1 MLSPKFTAKWW
12 PGIIL
17 ALTFFLLG
25 SALIPYP
32 GLQQDEVLFIAPY
45 FHLAGSSLFRFG
57 IFHRR
62 IPVMFLTYEGALKNW
77 LCAPI
82 FQLAAPTSW
91 TVRLPALLLGTLT
104 ILLFVRLLETVHSRR
119 AAWIGGV
126 LLATD
131 TMFLLTTC
139 FDWGPVA
146 FQHFLL
152 VAGALLLVK
161 FAAEQ
166 ARPTLF
172 WGFFCFGLGLWDKAL
187 FSWILIGLTFASVL
201 IFPRELWKNL
211 TARNAKLA
219 AAGFCLGA
227 LPLIVY
233 NSVSGLATFRSN
245 SSFVFD
251 QFSRKADVLR
261 HTLDGSAL
269 LGYIAS
275 YPDQQTRPRP
285 ARTYVERAAYA
296 LHAGFGEHVENLL
309 IPALLAALLLLPFIW
324 RTRARKILLFALAAM
339 GVAWLQMAITKGAG
353 GAAHH
358 AVLLWPVPHLF
369 VAVAFAE
376 ASLRWRRAGT
386 ALVALA
392 VVYLAGQNL
401 LLTNQHLYQL
411 ARFGAPRSWTDA
423 IYPLSEELGRMH
435 ASQIVIDDWG
445 IVVPLAVLQRGRLP
459 LLIADDTFLAP
470 GLSETAQRFYRAQLE
485 NGLWVGHTPAYQE
498 FVGTNE
504 KILKAAASAGF
515 QKHLIETISDGEGH
529 AAFEIF
535 RFEKTN

>member
-324 RTRARKILLFALAAM
+324 RNARQEDSIVRIGGHGRRLAPDGDHKRRRRRRPPRRSALAGSASVRGGRFCRGFAALAARRN
-339 GVAWLQMAITKGAG
+339 GAG
-353 GAAHH
+353 CVGGGLPGGPKSAAHQST
-358 AVLLWPVPHLF
+358 
-369 VAVAFAE
+369 
-376 ASLRWRRAGT
+376 SLSTRALRRAPQ
-386 ALVALA
+386 LDRCHLSSFRRV
-392 VVYLAGQNL
+392 GQNAL
-401 LLTNQHLYQL
+401 
-411 ARFGAPRSWTDA
+411 RPRLSSMTGVSWF
-423 IYPLSEELGRMH
+423 LS
-435 ASQIVIDDWG
+435 
-445 IVVPLAVLQRGRLP
+445 PCC
-459 LLIADDTFLAP
+459 
-470 GLSETAQRFYRAQLE
+470 
-485 NGLWVGHTPAYQE
+485 
-498 FVGTNE
+498 NE
-504 KILKAAASAGF
+504 AGY
-515 QKHLIETISDGEGH
+515 LC
-529 AAFEIF
+529 
-535 RFEKTN
+535 